1 MYAPGLRSS
10 LLIACAALLL
20 AVGCGQGNQLYSP
33 TGPTAGA
40 SAVADEDGL
49 AFSANAA
56 SESELSALDKG
67 GHGHDSEKEH
77 GEHGRSHEGR
87 VVGFVGAKS
96 TDTLTV
102 RGMTIKIQNTTLIR
116 HGHRHLT
123 IADIEVGDHVQARGT
138 LSDDKKT
145 LTATEVKVEN
155 TDNDKD
161 DDDDEDEEDENEVE
175 VKGTV
180 SELSSGCPSGIT
192 FKVGTTTV
200 RTNDKTRFD
209 DVTCSA
215 LANGNIVEVEG
226 VRRNDGSVLATEVE
240 LESGPN
246 EVEGTISGLT
256 GTPSSCPSRTF
267 TIGSTTVMTN
277 NSTSYDEVSCAT
289 LANGMKVE
297 VEGTLSGS
305 TLTAA
310 RIEKQ

>member
-1 MYAPGLRSS
+1 MYAPGLHSS

-123 IADIEVGDHVQARGT
+123 IADIEVGDHVQARGA

-155 TDNDKD
+155 TNK
-161 DDDDEDEEDENEVE
+161 DDDDEDDEDDEAEDNRNKVTGSVTDLSDTNQCPEV
-175 VKGTV
+175 
-180 SELSSGCPSGIT
+180 T
-192 FKVGTTTV
+192 FK
-200 RTNDKTRFD
+200 
-209 DVTCSA
+209 
-215 LANGNIVEVEG
+215 
-226 VRRNDGSVLATEVE
+226 
-240 LESGPN
+240 
-246 EVEGTISGLT
+246 
-256 GTPSSCPSRTF
+256 
-267 TIGSTTVMTN
+267 IGSTTVKTN
-277 NSTSYDEVSCAT
+277 SSTSYDEVTCKT
-289 LANGMKVE
+289 LANNMKVE
-297 VEGTLSGS
+297 AEGTLSGS
-305 TLTAA
+305 TLTAT
-310 RIEKQ
+310 RVVKQ